1 MTDAD
6 LPAKRRLIFVT
17 GASGAG
23 RSTALR
29 ALEDL
34 GYEVIDNLPQRL
46 LPHLLQASGP
56 DRPLAIGVDVRNRD
70 FDPRELLAQR
80 ARLDGHTEW
89 RPQILFLD
97 CRADILV
104 RRYSETRRRHPL
116 GGNLTAQQAIESE
129 IVMTQELRDGADY
142 LIDTSDLTVHNL
154 RAEVERLFAPEGG
167 RALSVQ
173 VQSFSYKRGLPRG
186 LDLVFDVRFLRNPH
200 WVEALRPGDGRDP
213 AVAEYV
219 AGDPLFEPFFS
230 RVADLT
236 ALLLPAYK
244 AEGKTYLSIGFGCS
258 GGRHRSVTLA
268 EAMAKTLAD
277 QGWQVSIR
285 HRELERADHGAP

>member
-1 MTDAD
+1 M
-6 LPAKRRLIFVT
+6 T